1 MFNKF
6 KWWTIKSNKDTEKT
20 IQEQPD
26 DILPTPEEL
35 EFCISYML
43 GKDEQIYIDV
53 STSNSEYSSHDLAAL
68 LNYISSLQGQLDTME
83 VLKKGMDPKDHESF
97 LGHFLTLKTKEAEM
111 ISSTTEK
118 SKTDEQS
125 PCISPLDML

>member
-1 MFNKF
+1 MFDKF
-6 KWWTIKSNKDTEKT
+6 KWWTSRDNADTENPS
-20 IQEQPD
+20 QEQPD
-26 DILPTPEEL
+26 DILPEL
-35 EFCISYML
+35 EDVEFCINYLL
-43 GKDEQIYIDV
+43 GKDDQLYIDV
-53 STSNSEYSSHDLAAL
+53 STSSSEYSTHDLAGL
-68 LNYISSLQGQLDTME
+68 LNYISSLKGQIDTIE

-118 SKTDEQS
+118 SKKDEQS